1 MIFRSTYQRITII
14 NTRKPTELNIHQ
26 KLQWLANSLGL
37 FNLRDKE
44 NSCFRLFI
52 ELLKASKKNESLSS
66 DELALRLNLSRGTI
80 VHHLKKLIEAG
91 IVISDQN
98 KYYLRVDN
106 LKDLV
111 TEIEKDITRTLDDL
125 KKTAAEID
133 NQIGL

>member
-14 NTRKPTELNIHQ
+14 HSRKPTELNIHQ

-66 DELALRLNLSRGTI
+66 DELAMRLNLTRGTV

-91 IVISDQN
+91 IVISEQN

-111 TEIEKDITRTLDDL
+111 TEIEKDMTRTLESL
-125 KKTAAEID
+125 KKTASEID
-133 NQIGL
+133 DQLGL